1 MMSPL
6 MRARFHRF
14 RQNKLGVRCLIL
26 FLIIF
31 ILSLFAELIA
41 NDKPLLVRY
50 QQSLYFPIFKDY
62 PETTFGGVFETATD
76 YQDPA
81 VKLSRQNQVHRTGLE
96 RMIRDGMYL
105 LESFMVCVSRSYL
118 DLP

>member
-31 ILSLFAELIA
+31 ILSLFVEIIA
-41 NDKPLLVRY
+41 NDKPFVG
-50 QQSLYFPIFKDY
+50 SLSAVFLFSYF
-62 PETTFGGVFETATD
+62 
-76 YQDPA
+76 
-81 VKLSRQNQVHRTGLE
+81 
-96 RMIRDGMYL
+96 
-105 LESFMVCVSRSYL
+105 
-118 DLP
+118 